1 MLAAASIT
9 APAPAAGR
17 EHGHPHA
24 ARETVSF
31 DYGWRFFLGDP
42 AAPQPPPQ
50 RLLNCSAATAAFPVN
65 VSGKAFD
72 GLNSNNATSAAACA
86 AACCALNNDLATTRC
101 WVWQWHAPGNASRR
115 PNRCWVGT
123 PKDVRKFTS
132 DPTVLGFARPTLNA
146 SIPAVVPT
154 NPSASRPDFDDS
166 QWERIDTPHDC
177 LIAGEY
183 DPDIPP
189 AGVNSAHIFTSL
201 GPPGGIGQVRLA
213 DSKSTNDVLRNLNP
227 NAHGSGLSGTKCRFL
242 PQTLQHTI

>member
-1 MLAAASIT
+1 MAAAA
-9 APAPAAGR
+9 APASDVGGAKQSHPQAG
-17 EHGHPHA
+17 
-24 ARETVSF
+24 RETVSF

-42 AAPQPPPQ
+42 AAPQPAPQ
-50 RLLNCSAATAAFPVN
+50 RLLNCSDPKGAFPVN

-72 GLNSNNATSAAACA
+72 GLHPNNATSAAVCA

-101 WVWQWHAPGNASRR
+101 WVWQWHPAGNTSR
-115 PNRCWVGT
+115 PRCWIGT

-146 SIPAVVPT
+146 SIPAAAPT
-154 NPSASRPDFDDS
+154 NPPASRPDFDDS
-166 QWERIDTPHDC
+166 QWEKVDTPHDC

-201 GPPGGIGQVRLA
+201 GPPGGIGQVR
-213 DSKSTNDVLRNLNP
+213 STR
-227 NAHGSGLSGTKCRFL
+227 T
-242 PQTLQHTI
+242 